1 MFLDFLLHIWNL
13 HQVMNILKKRWSPS
27 VVCFG
32 YYRLQ
37 NMCLIKCVKSLV
49 SEHLPTV
56 NMLTSLKNCNRA
68 VPSYCF
74 MNLEKV
80 EWENIRLSVSEI
92 GGVFFN
98 VLTADDKYSL
108 HNMNNLS
115 KQTELQL
122 SKKQKL
128 FS

>member
-1 MFLDFLLHIWNL
+1 
-13 HQVMNILKKRWSPS
+13 
-27 VVCFG
+27 
-32 YYRLQ
+32 
-37 NMCLIKCVKSLV
+37 
-49 SEHLPTV
+49 
-56 NMLTSLKNCNRA
+56 MLTSLKNCNRA
-68 VPSYCF
+68 VPSYYF

-92 GGVFFN
+92 GGVFVN